1 VNDLANQKK
10 TKDDRKVF
18 LDKQILDEILS
29 TPTKLI
35 LFGGKGGVGKTT
47 CAAATALHLAMSG
60 SNILVVSSDP
70 APSLSDIFEQ
80 NIGPN
85 LTKIFDNLHAIEID
99 PQHFIDEFR
108 HHYGDVLFEVMS
120 SIIPIE
126 RGDVDIIPDEVAPGF
141 DDLLAM
147 EYLISNMTEGY
158 DTIIWDTAPTGH
170 TLRFL
175 HLPVSIRRYAE
186 GGMKL
191 HLRMSKSLNT
201 IKTWFDKDTS
211 RDVIMET
218 LKNIEESAIVIK
230 QILSDKNHTQFV
242 PVVIPEGLA
251 LSQTERLIRSL
262 DEHDVSIRQMIINAV
277 VPDENCRFCISR
289 RKMQQKYIDEFHR
302 KFDERMR
309 IIEMPLF
316 PEEIRG
322 LDALSRYAGMLCGG
336 EVSE

>member
-1 VNDLANQKK
+1 MKKKPGQKK
-10 TKDDRKVF
+10 PERSDRPLSAPLRAG
-18 LDKQILDEILS
+18 LDSK
-29 TPTKLI
+29 TRLI

-80 NIGPN
+80 NIGSN
-85 LTKIFDNLHAIEID
+85 VTKIHNNLHAIEID
-99 PQHFIDEFR
+99 PQHFIDEFKDR
-108 HHYGDVLFEVMS
+108 YGDVLFEIMS
-120 SIIPIE
+120 SIIPIKRE
-126 RGDVDIIPDEVAPGF
+126 DMDIIPDEVAPGF

-147 EYLISNMTEGY
+147 EYLISNMIEGY

-170 TLRFL
+170 TLRLL

-191 HLRMSKSLNT
+191 HSKISRTLNT

-211 RDVIMET
+211 HDAILET
-218 LKNIEESAIVIK
+218 LQGIIQSAEVIK
-230 QILSDKNHTQFV
+230 QILSDGNRTQFV

-251 LSQTERLIRSL
+251 LSQTDRLIHSL
-262 DEHDVSIRQMIINAV
+262 DEHGIRIMKMIINGV
-277 VPDENCRFCISR
+277 VPDSNCRFCISR
-289 RKMQQKYIDEFHR
+289 RKMQLKYIDKFHR
-302 KFDERMR
+302 RYDDRMC
-309 IIEMPLF
+309 IIEMQLF

-322 LDALSRYAGMLCGG
+322 MDALSRYAGMLCGG
-336 EVSE
+336 DVNG